1 VKDGENGF
9 VVSGRSEDELSEKMQ
24 MLGSDSQLRHRFGIR
39 SREIIA
45 RWTPEFFATSALEL
59 IDVVLAPRSAVVDMP

>member
-1 VKDGENGF
+1 
-9 VVSGRSEDELSEKMQ
+9 MQ
-24 MLGSDSQLRHRFGIR
+24 MLGSDSQLRHRFGVR

-59 IDVVLAPRSAVVDMP
+59 IDVVLSPRSPLVDMP